1 MWHGSME
8 QLREE
13 SPAPA
18 HRLETSDDARAMEL
32 AKDDRR
38 LEIVPDPG
46 GWLTVSADRE
56 ALDAYVVTLGSSG
69 VAVRRLDLLMTALES
84 MFFSLTGERAERVSI
99 DVQPDEISAT
109 R

>member
-1 MWHGSME
+1 M
-8 QLREE
+8 
-13 SPAPA
+13 
-18 HRLETSDDARAMEL
+18 
-32 AKDDRR
+32 
-38 LEIVPDPG
+38 
-46 GWLTVSADRE
+46 
-56 ALDAYVVTLGSSG
+56 TLGSSG

>member
-38 LEIVPDPG
+38 LETVPDPG

-56 ALDAYVVTLGSSG
+56 VLDAYVVTLGSSG
-69 VAVRRLDLLMTALES
+69 VAVRRLDLLMTASFQVDVL
-84 MFFSLTGERAERVSI
+84 LAHRRASGAGVDRR
-99 DVQPDEISAT
+99 PAG
-109 R
+109 